1 MSRRTPNT
9 ITLVAIDGAEGVVRA
24 SHIESLSWSGDIAVV
39 TMATND
45 VVRVAMD
52 LPTYNALV
60 ADWALSAPGRTTS
73 LRFAIRA
80 HARAGRLT
88 GAETWPRNK
97 P

>member
-1 MSRRTPNT
+1 MARRIPKT
-9 ITLVAIDGAEGVVRA
+9 ISLLAIDGAECTVRA
-24 SHIESLSWSGDIAVV
+24 SQIESITWSDGIAVV
-39 TMATND
+39 TMTTND
-45 VVRVAMD
+45 VVHVAMD

-60 ADWALSAPGRTTS
+60 FDWSLSAPGRTTS

-80 HARAGRLT
+80 NAKAGRLT